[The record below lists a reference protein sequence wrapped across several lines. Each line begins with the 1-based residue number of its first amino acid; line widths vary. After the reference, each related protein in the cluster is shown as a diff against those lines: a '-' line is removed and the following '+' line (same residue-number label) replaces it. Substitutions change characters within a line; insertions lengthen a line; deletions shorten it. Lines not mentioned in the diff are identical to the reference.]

1 MSKVLITGGTG
12 KIGRSLVASMIADG
26 HTVVFTTT
34 DKKNGELLI
43 NELPFNNENAYC
55 IEGKFENELS
65 ISRIVDNLPFKIDS
79 IIHNARNIK
88 TSVIGSGGKITCDQF
103 SEELFLAVTFPY
115 LLSNALI
122 DCGHEVKDIIF
133 ISSMYGVVAPTP
145 SLYKDFKMQ
154 SPVNYGVA
162 KAAQIHL
169 AKEMAVRLSSQEVRV
184 NCISYGG
191 VEGRVDDE
199 FLNRYKALTPMN
211 RMLNESD
218 LYPPVQF
225 FLNNRSLAITG
236 ENLKIDGGWTIS

>member
-12 KIGRSLVASMIADG
+12 KIGSSLVKSMIADG
-26 HTVVFTTT
+26 HIVVFTTT
-34 DKKNGELLI
+34 DKNKGDLLI
-43 NELPFNNENAYC
+43 QQIPFQNENASY
-55 IEGKFENELS
+55 IEVKFENDLS
-65 ISRIVDNLPFKIDS
+65 LNKIVENMPFKIDC
-79 IIHNARNIK
+79 IIHNARNIS
-88 TSVIGSGGKITCDQF
+88 TSLIGNNGKITSDQF

-122 DCGHEVKDIIF
+122 DYGHKIKDILF

-169 AKEMAVRLSSQEVRV
+169 AKEMAVRLSNQEVRV

-191 VEGRVDDE
+191 VEGRVDAD
-199 FLNRYKALTPMN
+199 FLKRYKSLTPMN

-225 FLNNRSLAITG
+225 FLNNRSLAVTG
-236 ENLKIDGGWTIS
+236 ENIKIDGGWTIS

>member
-12 KIGRSLVASMIADG
+12 KIGSSLVKSMIADG

-34 DKKNGELLI
+34 DKNKGELLI
-43 NELPFNNENAYC
+43 QQLPFNKENANY
-55 IEGKFENELS
+55 IEVKFENDLS
-65 ISRIVDNLPFKIDS
+65 LMKIVDNMPFKIDS
-79 IIHNARNIK
+79 IIHNARNIT
-88 TSVIGSGGKITCDQF
+88 TSIIGNDGKITSNQF

-115 LLSNALI
+115 LLSNGLI
-122 DCGHEVKDIIF
+122 EDGHNIKDIIF

-145 SLYKDFKMQ
+145 SLYENFKMQ

-169 AKEMAVRLSSQEVRV
+169 AKEMAIRLSDEEVRV

-191 VEGRVDDE
+191 VEGRVDDI
-199 FLNRYKALTPMN
+199 FLQRYKSLTPMK

-225 FLNNRSLAITG
+225 FLNNKSLAITG
-236 ENLKIDGGWTIS
+236 ENIKVDGGWTIS